1 MTTTTPRAP
10 HRVAAFGVVAD
21 LLGRVVKMLGRTLTA
36 EEVSE
41 AIDAAFA
48 ERPSPADM
56 SALVAAFSTPP
67 REQPRDHQGRYA
79 SHQPHAA
86 TVLTPERRR
95 QMLSGTAEGRAILD
109 REDKAARPQGR
120 QPAAQPSAMD
130 PERRRAL
137 LAATDLGR
145 AVLVEQQKH
154 ARDQQRDYPGVDRMT
169 DAARRQHL
177 ATYAPDALIGEDD
190 AAKRAP
196 WQTPRG
202 MPVHNLTP
210 AAYRHTMELTDVGRG
225 ILREEDKLAREKGI
239 PFARPLGPIH
249 EELRAPVVGQRA
261 G

>member
-1 MTTTTPRAP
+1 MTTTTRGDRRP
-10 HRVAAFGVVAD
+10 VAAFSAVAG
-21 LLGRVVKMLGRTLTA
+21 LLGRLVKMLGRTLTP
-36 EEVSE
+36 EEVTE

-48 ERPSPADM
+48 QRPSPADM
-56 SALVAAFSTPP
+56 SALVAAFSTPA
-67 REQPRDHQGRYA
+67 QPRDHQGRY
-79 SHQPHAA
+79 QPHA
-86 TVLTPERRR
+86 TGGLTPERRR
-95 QMLSGTAEGRAILD
+95 TLLAGTEIGRAILD
-109 REDKAARPQGR
+109 GEDKTTGAQGR
-120 QPAAQPSAMD
+120 QSSGQSSSIDA
-130 PERRRAL
+130 ERRRAL

-145 AVLVEQQKH
+145 ALLAEQQKH

-177 ATYAPDALIGEDD
+177 ATYAPDVLIGEDD

-249 EELRAPVVGQRA
+249 QELRVPVVGQRA